1 MIFQQNEY
9 DRLKRVIV
17 CPPKYM
23 EIKNVI
29 NETQKFYEDE
39 NIDVKIAMEQH
50 ERFVQTL
57 KQFNIEVIELM
68 TDSKLNEQVFTRDI
82 GFAAGDTL
90 FTCEMGRNIRKPE
103 IDVLQL
109 FLDHENLPYT
119 PLTTR
124 SIEGGD
130 VVVANEKVY
139 IGRSLRTTTK
149 AIEDLQRQLPNKE
162 VVAVEIREDIL
173 HLDCCFN
180 IVSDKVGLI
189 YNDAFNER
197 ERNILHNEYDLIEV
211 SDDEQFTLGTNV
223 FSIGEGKIISLP
235 ENKQVNKQL
244 TEKGFEVVEVP
255 FSEIIK
261 SGGSFRCCTL
271 PIERE
276 KSS

>member
-9 DRLKRVIV
+9 DRLQKVIV

-39 NIDVKIAMEQH
+39 NIDVKIAMKQH

-57 KQFNIEVIELM
+57 KQFDIEVIELM

-82 GFAAGDTL
+82 GFVNGETL

-103 IDVLQL
+103 IDVLQQ
-109 FLDHENLPYT
+109 FLDHEDLTYT

-130 VVVANEKVY
+130 VVVANDKVY
-139 IGRSLRTTTK
+139 VGRSLRTTRK
-149 AIEDLQRQLPNKE
+149 AIQDLQKQIPDKE
-162 VVAVEIREDIL
+162 VVTVQIREDIL

-180 IVSDKVGLI
+180 LVSDKVGLI
-189 YNDAFNER
+189 YNDAFDEK
-197 ERNILHNEYDLIEV
+197 ERNLLHNEYDLIEV
-211 SDDEQFTLGTNV
+211 TDDEQFTLGTNV
-223 FSIGEGKIISLP
+223 FSIGDGKIISLP

-244 TEKGFEVVEVP
+244 TNKGFEVVEVP

-271 PIERE
+271 PIERG
-276 KSS
+276 K